1 MWTGN
6 GLFILFYYWELRQ
19 AVAEIKVAQ
28 SYLDY
33 VFFPRVLYL
42 TVKAVPFIKIIPLEL
57 S

>member
-1 MWTGN
+1 MVYSFW
-6 GLFILFYYWELRQ
+6 FYYWELRQ